1 MSIGITNEVINPGDG
16 FDDPKAGAA
25 PIDYF
30 ADPVVSEQEPA
41 TLERLSAM
49 AVRAG
54 ELEGEIALAASA
66 LAELEDELHGI
77 RRRHIPELMEGL
89 GMDSFKMSDGRE
101 VTVDNKINASI
112 TAEHKP
118 AAFLWLR
125 DNNFD
130 GIIKTNVD
138 VSFGKGESA
147 DAEKAAEL
155 LREAGFEPSVA
166 ENVHPM
172 TLKSFVKERLE
183 EGDEIP
189 TEVFGIYE
197 FKEAKIKLPKVKK
210 ASTRK

>member
-1 MSIGITNEVINPGDG
+1 VSNDLNQPGDG
-16 FDDPKAGAA
+16 FDDAPVTGAA

-30 ADPVVSEQEPA
+30 ADPVVTAQEPA

-49 AVRAG
+49 ALRAG
-54 ELEGEIALAASA
+54 ELDGLIAEASTK
-66 LAELEDELHGI
+66 LAELEEELNTI

-112 TAEHKP
+112 SAENKP
-118 AAFLWLR
+118 AAFAWLR
-125 DNNFD
+125 EHEFD

-138 VSFGKGESA
+138 VAFGKGEAA
-147 DAEKAAEL
+147 DAEKAAAV

-189 TEVFGIYE
+189 TDVFGIYE
-197 FKEAKIKLPKVKK
+197 FKEAKIKNPKVKR